1 MTRPKLVVVVV
12 DLHSEQ
18 PPDLVQLTLTPPGNV
33 LVLGLQSG
41 VSGADFVH
49 SQVTVVVAPKP
60 PPPPPPILAM
70 TITSFVTRISPGFRS
85 TRTLRGGELVRFG
98 RDWERERLVRFI

>member
-49 SQVTVVVAPKP
+49 SQVTVVVAPN
-60 PPPPPPILAM
+60 PPPPILAM
-70 TITSFVTRISPGFRS
+70 TITSFVTRISPGFRL
-85 TRTLRGGELVRFG
+85 TLTLRGGELVRFG
-98 RDWERERLVRFI
+98 